1 MANKHKKGKKKSLS
15 TITMITVLVFFIG
28 FGIVAIYQSA
38 TNNQTGQTE
47 TAKTYD
53 IDYTGQPAI
62 GDPNAPVKIME
73 FADFKCPVCREFEE
87 TVYSQLKKDYIDTG
101 KVQMY
106 FNNYQFIGEDSITA
120 GMAGESVYKQ
130 NPAAFWKF
138 YETVLKNQKD
148 EATAWATPEFLLQ
161 LIKKEIPE
169 VDAEKVKEDLEKK
182 TYLQEV
188 MADNSKAENLL
199 IDAVPTIIING
210 KKVENPLDYQL
221 VKQMIEQELKS
232 STK

>member
-1 MANKHKKGKKKSLS
+1 MANKHKKGKNKSLS

-38 TNNQTGQTE
+38 TNNQTRQME

-73 FADFKCPVCREFEE
+73 FADFKCPVCKEFEE
-87 TVYSQLKKDYIDTG
+87 TVYPQLKKDYIDTG

-130 NPAAFWKF
+130 NPDAFWKF
-138 YETVLKNQKD
+138 YEVVLKNQKD
-148 EATAWATPEFLLQ
+148 EATTWATPEFLLQ

-169 VDAEKVKEDLEKK
+169 VDAEKVKADLEKK

-199 IDAVPTIIING
+199 IDSVPTIIING
-210 KKVENPLDYQL
+210 KKVENSLDYQL
-221 VKQMIEQELKS
+221 VKQMIEQELKNS
-232 STK
+232 SR